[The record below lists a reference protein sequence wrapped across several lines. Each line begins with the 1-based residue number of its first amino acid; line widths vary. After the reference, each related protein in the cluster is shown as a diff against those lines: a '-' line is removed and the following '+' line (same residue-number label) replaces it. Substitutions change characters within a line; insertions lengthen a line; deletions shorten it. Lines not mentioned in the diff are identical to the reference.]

1 MFHGKV
7 PTPSPSSTPRGLAQ
21 SQRGTTLAS
30 HLSPTGPALRANPFP
45 EVTDLI
51 CRLPLPTLF
60 YRLEAIHLGDL
71 LRMWVRSG
79 RKIITPSSDFQ
90 GSARAHRTPQEPWRF
105 AGTTTLSR
113 VEPIPGCPS
122 LKKKRKLFPGLS
134 LTSPSSFALPRL
146 DSRRNPFS
154 LSRLGNFNP
163 IPFRSHASVRVF
175 TSDAACFRKAFAYLL
190 GSTDPCAT
198 AVHMEPFSTSVF
210 KHLT

>member
-1 MFHGKV
+1 MEVTKTV
-7 PTPSPSSTPRGLAQ
+7 PLQFQGSLYPV
-21 SQRGTTLAS
+21 
-30 HLSPTGPALRANPFP
+30 LRANPFP

-79 RKIITPSSDFQ
+79 RKIISPSSDFQ
-90 GSARAHRTPQEPWRF
+90 GPARAHRTPQEPWRF
-105 AGTTTLSR
+105 AGTTILSR

-146 DSRRNPFS
+146 SSRRNPFS

-163 IPFRSHASVRVF
+163 IPFRLHASVRTNEV
-175 TSDAACFRKAFAYLL
+175 TLL
-190 GSTDPCAT
+190 ASERRWPI
-198 AVHMEPFSTSVF
+198 S
-210 KHLT
+210 

>member
-1 MFHGKV
+1 
-7 PTPSPSSTPRGLAQ
+7 
-21 SQRGTTLAS
+21 
-30 HLSPTGPALRANPFP
+30 
-45 EVTDLI
+45 
-51 CRLPLPTLF
+51 
-60 YRLEAIHLGDL
+60 
-71 LRMWVRSG
+71 MWVRSG
-79 RKIITPSSDFQ
+79 RKIISPSSDFQ
-90 GSARAHRTPQEPWRF
+90 GPARAHRTPQEPWRF

-146 DSRRNPFS
+146 SPRRDLFS

-163 IPFRSHASVRVF
+163 IPFRSHASVRTEVY
-175 TSDAACFRKAFAYLL
+175 AACFRKAFAYLL

>member
-1 MFHGKV
+1 VFHGKV
-7 PTPSPSSTPRGLAQ
+7 PTPSPSSTREGLAQ

-163 IPFRSHASVRVF
+163 IPFRSHASVHEEVN
-175 TSDAACFRKAFAYLL
+175 AACFRKAFAYLL

>member
-1 MFHGKV
+1 V
-7 PTPSPSSTPRGLAQ
+7 PSPKARHAAAAVH
-21 SQRGTTLAS
+21 GTVPPLVRAHPKACPAMDRTDPAS
-30 HLSPTGPALRANPFP
+30 CHSPTGPVLRANPFP

-79 RKIITPSSDFQ
+79 RKIISPSSDFQ
-90 GSARAHRTPQEPWRF
+90 GPARAHRTPQEPWRF

-146 DSRRNPFS
+146 SPRRDLFS

-163 IPFRSHASVRVF
+163 IPFRSHASVH
-175 TSDAACFRKAFAYLL
+175 DHK
-190 GSTDPCAT
+190 
-198 AVHMEPFSTSVF
+198 
-210 KHLT
+210 K